1 MPVSV
6 AKTVTDQLYAISTY
20 RKVYVFESSGQEV
33 RKVFSS
39 ADLELRCCLFI
50 AALRLYPEGTVINA
64 FYMIVILLFIWFIS
78 RHNLQVLPNSRKRM
92 LYTGSLL
99 QKEGGRAR
107 LDLRQR

>member
-1 MPVSV
+1 MSLNPVD
-6 AKTVTDQLYAISTY
+6 K
-20 RKVYVFESSGQEV
+20 EV